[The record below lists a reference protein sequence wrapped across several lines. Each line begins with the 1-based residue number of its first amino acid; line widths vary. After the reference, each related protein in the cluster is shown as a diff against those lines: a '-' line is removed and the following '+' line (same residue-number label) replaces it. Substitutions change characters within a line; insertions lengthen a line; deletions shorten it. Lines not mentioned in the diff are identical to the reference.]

1 MQMEKYDPKKED
13 GCTQGERSIND
24 SEDVQCE
31 EETNVFPIP
40 LNKFTR
46 PGTKDHIKGQLLHLR
61 QTLDEFYHIA
71 NNIKTMD

>member
-1 MQMEKYDPKKED
+1 MKRLYPKKDD
-13 GCTQGERSIND
+13 GCIQEERSTRD
-24 SEDVQCE
+24 LEEVQCE

-61 QTLDEFYHIA
+61 QTLDEFYCIA